1 MNKITISLVA
11 MLALASCKG
20 PGTGPLVKD
29 SFSKTEKSQ
38 NMNTQSNGSKVATE
52 KLNLKIQP
60 CKDCIKISDLLENKK
75 SYAGKTIKVTGQIT
89 KYNPA
94 IMGKN
99 WVHIQ
104 DGSEFQSGFDLTITT
119 DKKVSVGEIITF
131 EGKIVL
137 DKDFGYGYF
146 YSVLMEGGIPVL

>member
-38 NMNTQSNGSKVATE
+38 NMNSQSNGSKVAIE
-52 KLNLKIQP
+52 KINVSIQP
-60 CKDCIKISDLLENKK
+60 CKDCVKISDLLQNKK
-75 SYAGKTIKVTGQIT
+75 SYSGKAIKVTGQVT
-89 KYNPA
+89 KYNPG

-99 WVHIQ
+99 WIHIQ
-104 DGSEFQSGFDLTITT
+104 DGSEFQGAFDLTITT
-119 DKKVSVGEIITF
+119 DKKVSVGETITF

-146 YSVLMEGGIPVL
+146 YSVLMEEGTPVQ

>member
-1 MNKITISLVA
+1 MNKLTISLA
-11 MLALASCKG
+11 TMLALVSCKG

-94 IMGKN
+94 IIRKTKSSFLIIEDD
-99 WVHIQ
+99 VIII
-104 DGSEFQSGFDLTITT
+104 FQ
-119 DKKVSVGEIITF
+119 V
-131 EGKIVL
+131 
-137 DKDFGYGYF
+137 
-146 YSVLMEGGIPVL
+146 